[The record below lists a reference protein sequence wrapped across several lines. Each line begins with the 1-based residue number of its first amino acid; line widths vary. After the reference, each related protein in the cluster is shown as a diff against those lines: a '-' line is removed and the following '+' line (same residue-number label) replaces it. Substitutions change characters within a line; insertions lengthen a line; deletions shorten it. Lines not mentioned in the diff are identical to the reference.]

1 MFEDSPGGE
10 IKDDRMS
17 PGPGGFRDL
26 SCEWV
31 GIVCV
36 CVYICASVCGGGEGV
51 GSSCDILC

>member
-36 CVYICASVCGGGEGV
+36 CVEGGGV
-51 GSSCDILC
+51 GSLCDTLC